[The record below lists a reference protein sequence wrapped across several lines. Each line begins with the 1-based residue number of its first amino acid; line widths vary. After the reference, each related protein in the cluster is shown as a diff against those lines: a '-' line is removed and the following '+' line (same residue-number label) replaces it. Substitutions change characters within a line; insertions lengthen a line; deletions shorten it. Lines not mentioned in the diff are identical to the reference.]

1 MVSERIIQTGF
12 RYPLVT
18 VAALLFTLSGYQF
31 GHAKYTG
38 ATILFIAGL
47 MLVSRLMWLYARTDR
62 TVTFFFNAL
71 RNNDTTLQFPVNIKN
86 RTLARLHESMNMANK
101 RFQTIKMQNEVNEN
115 YYRALI
121 QHSISGLL
129 VLNQDNRVMLINQA
143 ACRYAGI
150 SVESINPRQLEIKNS
165 GFFEAVRRLKPGEDV
180 TYKQITGKEYQLL
193 TFRATLLRKDQQV
206 LKLISVQD
214 IRQEMESKEIESY
227 RKLISVLTHE
237 IMNLISPLTSV
248 SKSLQSLF
256 QKNGVAIR
264 LSDLDEQMLAT
275 TQKGLQL
282 IDEQGKGLAAFI
294 GNYRK
299 ISRIPLPVFQVI
311 DVNEWMD
318 QLRIVYAERMKEH
331 GISWDIKKD
340 REVRQ
345 MSADKNLLNQVI
357 INLMN
362 NAIDAVT
369 EREGERE
376 INLKISPYQTNR
388 VRISV
393 TNNGPAIPPE
403 IQDKIFVPF
412 FTTKK
417 NGSGIGLS
425 ICQEIMKV
433 HKGSLRV
440 MSSLAVTAFVAEV

>member
-1 MVSERIIQTGF
+1 
-12 RYPLVT
+12 
-18 VAALLFTLSGYQF
+18 
-31 GHAKYTG
+31 
-38 ATILFIAGL
+38 
-47 MLVSRLMWLYARTDR
+47 
-62 TVTFFFNAL
+62 
-71 RNNDTTLQFPVNIKN
+71 
-86 RTLARLHESMNMANK
+86 
-101 RFQTIKMQNEVNEN
+101 
-115 YYRALI
+115 
-121 QHSISGLL
+121 
-129 VLNQDNRVMLINQA
+129 
-143 ACRYAGI
+143 
-150 SVESINPRQLEIKNS
+150 
-165 GFFEAVRRLKPGEDV
+165 
-180 TYKQITGKEYQLL
+180 
-193 TFRATLLRKDQQV
+193 
-206 LKLISVQD
+206 
-214 IRQEMESKEIESY
+214 
-227 RKLISVLTHE
+227 
-237 IMNLISPLTSV
+237 
-248 SKSLQSLF
+248 
-256 QKNGVAIR
+256 
-264 LSDLDEQMLAT
+264 MLAT

-440 MSSLAVTAFVAEV
+440 MSSLAGTAFVAEV